1 MKRLAAA
8 FALCLLAGTAIAQ
21 ERFPAKPIQLV
32 IPLAAGTS
40 ADVVF
45 RPIAERLSQKL
56 GQPVVLNH
64 RPGASGTI
72 AADSV
77 AKAAPDGYTLLYVN
91 SVHTANP
98 SLLSRL
104 VATSS
109 SRKAP
114 KPVAIPAPSRRWR

>member
-72 AADSV
+72 AADLV
-77 AKAAPDGYTLLYVN
+77 A
-91 SVHTANP
+91 ANP
-98 SLLSRL
+98 WTNYGTDLHSTRTTT
-104 VATSS
+104 VGN
-109 SRKAP
+109 
-114 KPVAIPAPSRRWR
+114 RWRWRR